1 MAYTHSKYE
10 ILMTPMTPAV
20 TGTAGGPTTAEFV
33 GVQFGLTGVAAH
45 WSPGYVPHIIR
56 GAALVL
62 RQKHT
67 GDTNIRVGFDID
79 ITTPG
84 TATRAFSI
92 DVPSGGLIGAH
103 YHRPT
108 YIIEV
113 KPGMEV
119 QAKVTAAATV
129 NAGGAIVLYVEPRWE
144 DPGNVTTMFKT
155 TGVS

>member
-10 ILMTPMTPAV
+10 VVMVPRTPPV
-20 TGTAGGPTTAEFV
+20 TGTAGGPTVAEFR
-33 GVQFGLTGVAAH
+33 GVQFGLTGVIASWA
-45 WSPGYVPHIIR
+45 PGYVPHIIR
-56 GAALVL
+56 AAALVMY
-62 RQKHT
+62 QKHT
-67 GDTNIRVGFDID
+67 GDTNVRVGFDID

-92 DVPSGGLIGAH
+92 DVPSGGDIGSH

-119 QAKVTAAATV
+119 LARVTAAAT
-129 NAGGAIVLYVEPRWE
+129 AGAMGQLVLYVEPRWE